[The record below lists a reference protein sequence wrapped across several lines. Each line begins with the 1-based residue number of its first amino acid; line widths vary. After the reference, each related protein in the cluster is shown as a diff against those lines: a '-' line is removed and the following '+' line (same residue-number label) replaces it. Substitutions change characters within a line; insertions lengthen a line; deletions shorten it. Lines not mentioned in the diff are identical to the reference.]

1 MSTQTSHKTKL
12 KLTPLERKASATL
25 ALLFAVR
32 MLGLFLLTP
41 VFADAAKTLV
51 QGDNP
56 LMIGIAIG
64 AYGLTQSVMQI
75 PMGILSDRF
84 GRRSVVI
91 FGMALFVIGGIIC
104 ALAPSVTWV
113 AIGRG
118 VQGFGAVSAAIT
130 AWVSDATRPEV
141 RSRAMAMVGASIG
154 LSFAVSMV
162 MAPLVVEWFELSG
175 LFWTISLLGFLCLLL
190 AVWIVP
196 VVPQEYQAINC
207 SLTMFDVFRSKDLWL
222 LNLSVFSLHFVLMA
236 IFVVIP
242 PVLVRLG
249 DMSIGDLWRVYLP
262 VIVVSLI
269 FMIPAVMMAEKKRK
283 HKEAIGLTL
292 LGIIISLGIMIS
304 GMYSLVMLVFALLLY
319 FIPFNILE
327 ALLPSAVS
335 RTCPP
340 AQKGLALGVFN
351 MTQALGVATGGFFGG
366 FMAANYGSISVFIMA
381 MVLCAIAYLAT
392 RRVQINFVQ

>member
-12 KLTPLERKASATL
+12 KLTPLERKASASL

-51 QGDNP
+51 EGNNP

-75 PMGILSDRF
+75 PMGILSDRL

-104 ALAPSVTWV
+104 ALSPSVTWV

-162 MAPLVVEWFELSG
+162 MAPLLVEWFNLSG
-175 LFWTISLLGFLCLLL
+175 LFWAISILGFLCLLL
-190 AVWIVP
+190 AVWVVP

-207 SLTMFDVFRSKDLWL
+207 SLSMVDILRSKNLWL

-242 PVLVRLG
+242 PVLIRLG
-249 DMSIGDLWRVYLP
+249 EMSIGQLWQVYLP
-262 VIVVSLI
+262 VIVVSLV
-269 FMIPAVMMAEKKRK
+269 FMVPAVMMIEKKRM

-292 LGIIISLGIMIS
+292 LAIIMSLGIMIS
-304 GMYSLVMLVFALLLY
+304 GMYSFVMLVFALLLY
-319 FIPFNILE
+319 FIPFNVLE

-335 RTCPP
+335 RTSPG
-340 AQKGLALGVFN
+340 AQKGMALGVFN
-351 MTQALGVATGGFFGG
+351 MAQALGVASGGFIGG
-366 FMAANYGSISVFIMA
+366 LMAAKVGNVSVFIVA
-381 MVLCAIAYLAT
+381 MILCAVSYLAT
-392 RRVQINFVQ
+392 RRMQINFVQ

>member
-1 MSTQTSHKTKL
+1 MSTQTTKL
-12 KLTPLERKASATL
+12 KLTPIERQASTSL

-51 QGDNP
+51 DGDNP

-64 AYGLTQSVMQI
+64 AYGLTQSLMQI
-75 PMGILSDRF
+75 PMGLLSDRF

-91 FGMALFVIGGIIC
+91 FGMLLFVIGGIVC

-118 VQGFGAVSAAIT
+118 IQGFGAVSAAIT
-130 AWVSDATRPEV
+130 AWIADATRPEV

-154 LSFAVSMV
+154 LSFAISMV
-162 MAPLVVEWFELSG
+162 MAPLVVEWVNLSG
-175 LFWTISLLGFLCLLL
+175 LFWTISILGFLCLLL
-190 AVWIVP
+190 AVWVVP
-196 VVPQEYQAINC
+196 TVPQEYQAINR
-207 SLTMFDVFRSKDLWL
+207 SLTMVDVLASKSLWL

-242 PVLVRLG
+242 PVLIRLG
-249 DMSIGDLWRVYLP
+249 EISIGQLWRVYLP
-262 VIVVSLI
+262 VIVIALI
-269 FMIPAVMMAEKKRK
+269 FMIPAVMMVEKKRM

-292 LGIIISLGIMIS
+292 LGIIISMGMMIS
-304 GMYSLVMLVFALLLY
+304 GMYSFVMLVFALLLY

-340 AQKGLALGVFN
+340 EHKGLALGVFN
-351 MTQALGVATGGFFGG
+351 MTQALGVASGGFLGG
-366 FMAANYGSISVFIMA
+366 LVAAKLGNISVFIMA
-381 MVLCAIAYLAT
+381 IILCAISYLAT

>member
-1 MSTQTSHKTKL
+1 MSTQTTKL
-12 KLTPLERKASATL
+12 KLTPIERQASTSL

-51 QGDNP
+51 DGDNP

-64 AYGLTQSVMQI
+64 AYGLTQSLMQI
-75 PMGILSDRF
+75 PMGLLSDRF

-91 FGMALFVIGGIIC
+91 FGMLLFVIGGIVC

-118 VQGFGAVSAAIT
+118 IQGFGAVSAAIT
-130 AWVSDATRPEV
+130 AWIADATRPEV

-154 LSFAVSMV
+154 LSFAISMV
-162 MAPLVVEWFELSG
+162 MAPLVVEWVNLSG
-175 LFWTISLLGFLCLLL
+175 LFWTISILGFLCLLL
-190 AVWIVP
+190 AVWVVP
-196 VVPQEYQAINC
+196 TVPQEYQAINR
-207 SLTMFDVFRSKDLWL
+207 SLTMVDVLASKSLWL

-242 PVLVRLG
+242 PVLIRLG
-249 DMSIGDLWRVYLP
+249 EISIGQLWRVYLP
-262 VIVVSLI
+262 VIVVALI
-269 FMIPAVMMAEKKRK
+269 FMIPAVMMVEKKRM
-283 HKEAIGLTL
+283 HKEAISLTL
-292 LGIIISLGIMIS
+292 LGIIISVGIMIS
-304 GMYSLVMLVFALLLY
+304 GMYSFVMLVFALLLY

-340 AQKGLALGVFN
+340 EHKGLALGVFN
-351 MTQALGVATGGFFGG
+351 MTQALGVASGGFLGG
-366 FMAANYGSISVFIMA
+366 LVAAKLGNISVFIMA
-381 MVLCAIAYLAT
+381 IILCAISYLAT

>member
-1 MSTQTSHKTKL
+1 MSTQTTKL
-12 KLTPLERKASATL
+12 KLTPLERKTSASL

-75 PMGILSDRF
+75 PMGLLSDRF

-91 FGMALFVIGGIIC
+91 FGMLLFVIGGIVC

-118 VQGFGAVSAAIT
+118 IQGFGAVSAAIT
-130 AWVSDATRPEV
+130 AWVADSTRPEV

-154 LSFAVSMV
+154 LSFAISMV

-175 LFWTISLLGFLCLLL
+175 LFWTISILGFLCLLL
-190 AVWIVP
+190 AVWVVP
-196 VVPQEYQAINC
+196 VVPQDHQAINR
-207 SLTMFDVFRSKDLWL
+207 SFTMVEVLGSKSLWL

-242 PVLVRLG
+242 PVLIRLG
-249 DMSIGDLWRVYLP
+249 DMSIGQLWQVYLP
-262 VIVVSLI
+262 VIVVALI
-269 FMIPAVMMAEKKRK
+269 FMIPAVMTVEKKRM

-292 LGIIISLGIMIS
+292 LGIIVSLGIMIS
-304 GMYSLVMLVFALLLY
+304 GMYSFVMLVLALLLY

-340 AQKGLALGVFN
+340 EHKGLALGVFN
-351 MTQALGVATGGFFGG
+351 MTQALGVASGGFLGG
-366 FMAANYGSISVFIMA
+366 LVAAKLGNPSVFVMA
-381 MVLCAIAYLAT
+381 IVLCAISYLAT

>member
-1 MSTQTSHKTKL
+1 MSTQTNHSPKL
-12 KLTPLERKASATL
+12 KLTSLERKASFSL

-51 QGDNP
+51 EGDNP

-91 FGMALFVIGGIIC
+91 FGMLLFVIGGIIC
-104 ALAPSVTWV
+104 AFAPSVTWV

-154 LSFAVSMV
+154 LSFALSMV
-162 MAPLVVEWFELSG
+162 MGPLLVEWFNLSG
-175 LFWTISLLGFLCLLL
+175 LFWAISILGFICLLIAIWL
-190 AVWIVP
+190 VP
-196 VVPQEYQAINC
+196 VVPQEHQAINR
-207 SLTMFDVFRSKDLWL
+207 SLTMLDVFRSKSLWL

-249 DMSIGDLWRVYLP
+249 EMSIGQLWRVYLP
-262 VIVVSLI
+262 VIVVSLM
-269 FMIPAVMMAEKKRK
+269 FMVPAVMMTEKKRM

-292 LGIIISLGIMIS
+292 LAIIMSLGIMIT
-304 GMYSLVMLVFALLLY
+304 GMYSFVMLVFALLLY

-351 MTQALGVATGGFFGG
+351 MTQALGVAAGGFFGG
-366 FMAANYGSISVFIMA
+366 LMTAQFGHISVFVMA
-381 MVLCAIAYLAT
+381 MALCAISYLAT

>member
-1 MSTQTSHKTKL
+1 MSSQTSQKTKL
-12 KLTPLERKASATL
+12 KMTPLERKTSASL
-25 ALLFAVR
+25 ALLFSVR
-32 MLGLFLLTP
+32 MLGVFLLTP

-75 PMGILSDRF
+75 PMGILSDRL
-84 GRRSVVI
+84 GRRSIVI
-91 FGMALFVIGGIIC
+91 FGMMLFVIGGIVC

-118 VQGFGAVSAAIT
+118 IQGFGAVSAAIT
-130 AWVSDATRPEV
+130 AWVSDATRPEI

-162 MAPLVVEWFELSG
+162 MSPLLVEWFELSG
-175 LFWTISLLGFLCLLL
+175 LFWTISILGFLCLLL
-190 AVWIVP
+190 AVWVVP
-196 VVPQEYQAINC
+196 VVPHEYEAINC
-207 SLTMFDVFRSKDLWL
+207 SLTMVDVLRSKSLWL

-242 PVLVRLG
+242 PVLIRLG
-249 DMSIGDLWRVYLP
+249 DMSIGQLWQVYLP
-262 VIVVSLI
+262 VIVVSLV
-269 FMIPAVMMAEKKRK
+269 FMVPAVMLVEKQHK

-292 LGIIISLGIMIS
+292 LAIIISLGLMIS
-304 GMYSLVMLVFALLLY
+304 GMYSFVMLVFALLLY
-319 FIPFNILE
+319 FIPFNVLE

-335 RTCPP
+335 RTCPHS
-340 AQKGLALGVFN
+340 QKGLALGVFY
-351 MTQALGVATGGFFGG
+351 MTQALGVACGGFFGG
-366 FMAANYGSISVFIMA
+366 LVAAKLGNPSVFIMA
-381 MVLCAIAYLAT
+381 MILCAISYLAT
-392 RRVQINFVQ
+392 RIVSINFVQ

>member
-1 MSTQTSHKTKL
+1 MSTQATKL
-12 KLTPLERKASATL
+12 KLTPLERKASGSL

-41 VFADAAKTLV
+41 VFADAAKTLIE
-51 QGDNP
+51 GDNP
-56 LMIGIAIG
+56 FMIGIAIG
-64 AYGLTQSVMQI
+64 AYGLTQSIMQI
-75 PMGILSDRF
+75 PMGLLSDRF

-91 FGMALFVIGGIIC
+91 FGMLLFVIGGIIC

-130 AWVSDATRPEV
+130 AWIADATRPEV

-154 LSFAVSMV
+154 LSFAISMV
-162 MAPLVVEWFELSG
+162 MAPLVVEWFNLSG
-175 LFWTISLLGFLCLLL
+175 LFWAISILGFLCLLL
-190 AVWIVP
+190 AVWVVP
-196 VVPQEYQAINC
+196 VVPQDQLAI
-207 SLTMFDVFRSKDLWL
+207 SRSFTMVEVLFSKNLWL

-242 PVLVRLG
+242 PVLLQLG
-249 DMSIGDLWRVYLP
+249 GISIGQLWQVYLP
-262 VIVVSLI
+262 VILVALV
-269 FMIPAVMMAEKKRK
+269 FMIPAVMVIEKKRI
-283 HKEAIGLTL
+283 HKEAIGFAL
-292 LGIIISLGIMIS
+292 LGVIISLGLMIS
-304 GMYSLVMLVFALLLY
+304 GMYSFMMLAFALLLY

-335 RTCPP
+335 RTCSP
-340 AQKGLALGVFN
+340 AHKGLALGVFN
-351 MTQALGVATGGFFGG
+351 MSQALGVAGGGFFGG
-366 FMAANYGSISVFIMA
+366 LVAAQLGNHSVFIMSII
-381 MVLCAIAYLAT
+381 LCAISYLAT

>member
-1 MSTQTSHKTKL
+1 MSTQTTKL
-12 KLTPLERKASATL
+12 KLTPIERQASTSL

-51 QGDNP
+51 DGDNP

-64 AYGLTQSVMQI
+64 AYGLTQSLMQI
-75 PMGILSDRF
+75 PMGLLSDRF

-91 FGMALFVIGGIIC
+91 FGMLLFVIGGIVC

-118 VQGFGAVSAAIT
+118 IQGFGAVSAAIT
-130 AWVSDATRPEV
+130 AWIADATRPEV

-154 LSFAVSMV
+154 LSFAISMV
-162 MAPLVVEWFELSG
+162 MAPLVVEWVNLSG
-175 LFWTISLLGFLCLLL
+175 LFWTISILGFLCLLL
-190 AVWIVP
+190 AVWVVP
-196 VVPQEYQAINC
+196 TVPQEYQAINR
-207 SLTMFDVFRSKDLWL
+207 SLTMVDVLASKSLWL

-242 PVLVRLG
+242 PVLIRLG
-249 DMSIGDLWRVYLP
+249 EISIGQLWRVYLP
-262 VIVVSLI
+262 VIVVALI
-269 FMIPAVMMAEKKRK
+269 FMIPAVMMVEKKRM

-292 LGIIISLGIMIS
+292 LGIIISMGIMIS
-304 GMYSLVMLVFALLLY
+304 GMYSFVMLVFALLLY

-340 AQKGLALGVFN
+340 EHKGLALGVFN
-351 MTQALGVATGGFFGG
+351 MTQALGVASGGFLGG
-366 FMAANYGSISVFIMA
+366 LVAAKLGNISVFIMA
-381 MVLCAIAYLAT
+381 IILCAISYLAT